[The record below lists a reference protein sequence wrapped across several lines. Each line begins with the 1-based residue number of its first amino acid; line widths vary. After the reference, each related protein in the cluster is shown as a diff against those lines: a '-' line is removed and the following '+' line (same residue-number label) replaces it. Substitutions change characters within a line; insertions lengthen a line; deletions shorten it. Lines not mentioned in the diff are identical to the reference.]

1 MIVRIISEG
10 QYRLDSALLDELNAV
25 DAEIV
30 AAVGQEDDARF
41 RDLLARLFAL
51 VRERG
56 RPLLPD
62 ELAPSDVVLPPPDL
76 SLAEAK
82 TLFVGEGLLPG

>member
-10 QYRLDSALLDELNAV
+10 QYRLDSAVLDELNAV

-30 AAVGQEDDARF
+30 AAVGQEDDERF

-56 RPLLPD
+56 QPLPPD
-62 ELAPSDVVLPPPDL
+62 ELVPSDVVLPPPDL
-76 SLAEAK
+76 TLAEAK
-82 TLFVGEGLLPG
+82 TLFVGEGLIPG

>member
-1 MIVRIISEG
+1 MIVRIIFEG

-41 RDLLARLFAL
+41 HDLLTRLFAL

-56 RPLLPD
+56 QPLPPD
-62 ELAPSDVVLPPPDL
+62 ELTSSDVVLPPTDL

-82 TLFVGEGLLPG
+82 TLFVGEGLIPG